1 MRAFSKLLRC
11 MDIKGLFRTP
21 GTDSL
26 VQFFRYAFVGDFA
39 ALVDLRHALTGETIA
54 AVFRFFAGLAVN
66 YLLPKPLIFQAEK
79 ARIGAGRE
87 FMGYALS
94 APWGCHHNGTDA
106 RIHRMDG
113 AVFHTFQNHR
123 HADRPFMELRGVQAA
138 FALRLNR
145 RKQAYTNAR
154 PREVFPGPLGGERG
168 YSLTGSRPNR

>member
-1 MRAFSKLLRC
+1 MRAFLKLLRC
-11 MDIKGLFRTP
+11 MDIKGLFRSP

-113 AVFHTFQNHR
+113 AVFHTFQNHL
-123 HADRPFMELRGVQAA
+123 HADRPFYGI
-138 FALRLNR
+138 
-145 RKQAYTNAR
+145 
-154 PREVFPGPLGGERG
+154 
-168 YSLTGSRPNR
+168 S

>member
-1 MRAFSKLLRC
+1 MRAFLKLLRC

-39 ALVDLRHALTGETIA
+39 ALVDLRHALTGENDRRGIQILRRAGGQLSASQA
-54 AVFRFFAGLAVN
+54 ADIPGG
-66 YLLPKPLIFQAEK
+66 KG
-79 ARIGAGRE
+79 RIGAGRE

-113 AVFHTFQNHR
+113 AVFHTFQNHL
-123 HADRPFMELRGVQAA
+123 HADRPFYGI
-138 FALRLNR
+138 
-145 RKQAYTNAR
+145 
-154 PREVFPGPLGGERG
+154 
-168 YSLTGSRPNR
+168 S

>member
-113 AVFHTFQNHR
+113 LYFILSKIIFTLIA
-123 HADRPFMELRGVQAA
+123 PFTEFRSVQAA
-138 FALRLNR
+138 FVLRLNR